1 MQILVTP
8 TGTVRTIYSELVD
21 LRPLGKFAITR
32 GSHVEPTEDGQWT
45 ADMSPVAGPLL
56 GPFANR
62 SAALAAEHAWLEEHW
77 LTEDLVS

>member
-21 LRPLGKFAITR
+21 LRPLGKLAITR

-45 ADMSPVAGPLL
+45 ADMSPVAGPIL
-56 GPFANR
+56 GPFASR
-62 SAALAAEHAWLEEHW
+62 SAALAAEQDWLEEHW
-77 LTEDLVS
+77 LT